1 MLLHLGCRTM
11 LEQRGQQEVM
21 VGRLL
26 AGRDSQLDLL
36 HQQLQ
41 QVSCAFLQQMYV
53 SIVQS

>member
-1 MLLHLGCRTM
+1 MFLHLGCRTM